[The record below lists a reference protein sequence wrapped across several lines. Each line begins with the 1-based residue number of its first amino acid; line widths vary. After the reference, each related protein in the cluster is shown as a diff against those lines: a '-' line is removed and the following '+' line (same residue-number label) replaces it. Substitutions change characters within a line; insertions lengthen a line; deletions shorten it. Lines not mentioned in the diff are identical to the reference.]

1 MNRNVD
7 DLPDQPLDPGG
18 GPIVFTGER
27 RFIVVESGALELR
40 LAAPDRAGATL
51 PFARIAAGGLAGM
64 LGTPTEPVL
73 AWPERGTR
81 LRQWQPDAP
90 AAHEIPGPLWPALE
104 DWITGVSR
112 GATIDVGESRLPSE
126 TITTM
131 PDGVVLRP
139 PHGVAWLEVL
149 DGRLEYADAPSFF
162 AEAVPGRPAVVIT
175 PAAGAGV
182 RAVGTVEVRLRIPAD
197 LLAEGTFWPAID
209 RFHAASLSRIA
220 QQLRDDESNLTQRL
234 AGRKFAERRSLAAAL
249 AILVDP
255 NEDAVSVHADPLV
268 AAIARVARAQGE
280 SPSLTAPLSP
290 TVDPHQA
297 VLVAAE
303 AMRLRARRIRLE
315 PDWWRTLE
323 EPLLGFLAEGSSPVA
338 LLPSR
343 PSLLRRRRG
352 AITVVGADGSRRTV
366 ASATAAATLQATAY
380 SLNPSLPDRAI
391 TTRDLVRF
399 GLRTSRRELVTI
411 TMVTVLGGLLGLA
424 TPVATGILFDSI
436 IPSSVTGELH
446 QIVAALLAAAI
457 GAAVFGLVR
466 SYAVLRLST
475 HTNARLE
482 AAIWDRLLRL
492 PADFFRGRPAAD
504 LALRA
509 DALNRMREAVDGI
522 IIGAALAALFGIL
535 NFVLLIYYG
544 GRLAWI
550 AAGLALVQASL
561 LLAASLVQIGLQRR
575 LLEVGS
581 QSRTV
586 SLELIEMINKLKT
599 AAAEERGFARF
610 AKLFAEQSHLR
621 LRMALLAGGLG
632 AFGAAWALLSVGAL
646 IAGVGFGWTEI
657 GLGDYAAFSAAFG
670 QFTAAIVSLTG
681 VLPAILGLIPLYE
694 RAKLILETAP
704 EETGGRENQ
713 GPLQGRIE
721 VQGVTFRYGPGLP
734 ATLRDVSI
742 RANPG
747 EFVAIVGPSGSGKST
762 LVRLLLGFAQ
772 PEAGIIAFDGR
783 DLARLDR
790 RAIRRQLGVV
800 LQRGTVMAGSL
811 LENIGSGTPLS
822 LDEAMT
828 AARAAGLAAD
838 IADMPMGLHTLI
850 TDGGGTLSGG
860 QRQRLMIARALARQP
875 RILVLDEA
883 TSALDNRT
891 QEIVTESLEA
901 MGITRIVV
909 AHRLSTVQHADRIF
923 VMEGGSVVE
932 EGRFDELI
940 ARGGLFSQLA
950 AKQLV

>member
-27 RFIVVESGALELR
+27 RFIVVESGVLELR
-40 LAAPDRAGATL
+40 LAAPDRAGAAL
-51 PFARIAAGGLAGM
+51 PFARVGAGGLAGM
-64 LGTPTEPVL
+64 LGTPTDPVL

-90 AAHEIPGPLWPALE
+90 AAHEIPGPLWLALE
-104 DWITGVSR
+104 DWIAGLSR
-112 GATIDVGESRLPSE
+112 GATVDVGESRLPSE
-126 TITTM
+126 TITTV

-149 DGRLEYADAPSFF
+149 AGRLEYADAPSFF
-162 AEAVPGRPAVVIT
+162 AEAVPGQPAVVIT

-197 LLAEGTFWPAID
+197 LLVEDTFWPAID
-209 RFHAASLSRIA
+209 RFHAASLSRIGR
-220 QQLRDDESNLTQRL
+220 QLRDDESNLTRRL
-234 AGRKFAERRSLAAAL
+234 DGRKFAERRSLAAAL

-290 TVDPHQA
+290 TVDPHQS

-352 AITVVGADGSRRTV
+352 TITVVGADGSRRII
-366 ASATAAATLQATAY
+366 ASVTAAATLQATAY
-380 SLNPSLPDRAI
+380 SLNPSLPDGPI

-436 IPSSVTGELH
+436 IPTSVAGELH

-457 GAAVFGLVR
+457 GAAVFGFVR

-522 IIGAALAALFGIL
+522 IIGATLAALFGIL

-561 LLAASLVQIGLQRR
+561 LVAVSLVQIRLQRR

-586 SLELIEMINKLKT
+586 SLELIEMINKLKA

-632 AFGAAWALLSVGAL
+632 AFGAGWAILSVGAL

-704 EETGGRENQ
+704 EETSGRDDP
-713 GPLQGRIE
+713 GPLQGSIE

-734 ATLRDVSI
+734 VILRDVSI

-747 EFVAIVGPSGSGKST
+747 EFVAVVGPSGSGKST

-790 RAIRRQLGVV
+790 RAVRRQLGVV
-800 LQRGTVMAGSL
+800 LQRGTVMSGSL

-850 TDGGGTLSGG
+850 ADGGGTLSGG
-860 QRQRLMIARALARQP
+860 QRQRLMIARALARRP

-950 AKQLV
+950 ARQLV